1 MRLIEQKIGSKLGR
15 EAPVPDD
22 EFERNAELD
31 YKLNKQFYFFML
43 PEGYKISFGVP

>member
-22 EFERNAELD
+22 EFERNAELN
-31 YKLNKQFYFFML
+31 YKLNKQFYFL
-43 PEGYKISFGVP
+43 GPPEKFEIF